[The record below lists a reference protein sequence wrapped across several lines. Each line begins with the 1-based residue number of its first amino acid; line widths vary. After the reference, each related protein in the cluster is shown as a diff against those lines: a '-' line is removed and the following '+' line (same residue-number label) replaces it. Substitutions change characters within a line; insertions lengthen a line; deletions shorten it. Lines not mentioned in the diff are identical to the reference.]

1 LVASDRIKLYSEALF
16 ADHVIFENFG
26 CENKGPQMS
35 QHLMNTAD
43 KVIAKTYKRFPIVIT
58 KGNGCSLWDT
68 EGKKYIDFVSGI
80 AVCNLGH
87 AHPKIS
93 EALSKQADI
102 LLHVSNLYY
111 TEPQIELACKLT
123 ENSFADRVFFC
134 NSGAEANEA
143 AIKLARKY
151 FKDKGEQER
160 YRIVTMEKSF
170 HGRTMATLSAT
181 GQDKIRKGFEP
192 ILEGFDYIPFNDID
206 ALQKSIGSSTC
217 AVLLEPIQGEGGV
230 RCPDPDY
237 LKAVRRLCDE
247 AKILL
252 IFDEIQTGMGRT
264 GKFFAYEHFGIE
276 PDIMTLAKALANGLP
291 IGAMLAREEVAEAFA
306 PGTHASTFG
315 GTPIITAASIQ
326 VVKVLLEEELIP
338 HCKKMGEYFKEKL
351 SGLKAKH
358 ESIADVRGM
367 GLLLGMK
374 LNVEGESIV
383 KSCMEK
389 GFLIN
394 CIQGNILRFIPP
406 LIVEKEEIDALVLC
420 LDEVLD

>member
-1 LVASDRIKLYSEALF
+1 
-16 ADHVIFENFG
+16 
-26 CENKGPQMS
+26 
-35 QHLMNTAD
+35 MNTAD
-43 KVIAKTYKRFPIVIT
+43 KVIAKTYKRFPVVIT
-58 KGNGCSLWDT
+58 KGKGCSLWDT
-68 EGKKYIDFVSGI
+68 EGKKYLDFVSGI

-87 AHPKIS
+87 SHPKVS
-93 EALSKQADI
+93 AALSKQADV

-111 TEPQIELACKLT
+111 TEPQIELACRLT

-143 AIKLARKY
+143 AIKLVRKY
-151 FKDKGEQER
+151 FKDKGEKER

-181 GQDKIRKGFEP
+181 GQEKIRKGFEP
-192 ILEGFDYIPFNDID
+192 ILEGFDHIPFNDID
-206 ALQKSIGSSTC
+206 ALQKNIGPSTC

-247 AKILL
+247 TEVLL

-291 IGAMLAREEVAEAFA
+291 IGAMLAREEVAEVFG
-306 PGTHASTFG
+306 PGSHASTFG
-315 GTPIITAASIQ
+315 GTPIVTAASVQ
-326 VVKVLLEEELIP
+326 VVKVLLEENIID
-338 HCKKMGEYFKEKL
+338 HCAKMGAYFKERL

-358 ESIADVRGM
+358 ESIVDVRGM

-374 LNVEGESIV
+374 LEMEGDTIV

-406 LIVEKEEIDALVLC
+406 LIIEKEEIDALVAC
-420 LDEVLD
+420 LDEIFLNRA

>member
-1 LVASDRIKLYSEALF
+1 
-16 ADHVIFENFG
+16 
-26 CENKGPQMS
+26 
-35 QHLMNTAD
+35 MNTAD

-58 KGNGCSLWDT
+58 RGKGCSLWDT

-87 AHPKIS
+87 AHPKVS

-111 TEPQIELACKLT
+111 TEPQIELACRLT

-151 FKDKGEQER
+151 FKDNGEKER

-192 ILEGFDYIPFNDID
+192 ILEGFDHIPFNDMD
-206 ALQKSIGSSTC
+206 ALQKSIGPSTC

-247 AKILL
+247 TGVLL

-291 IGAMLAREEVAEAFA
+291 IGAMLAREEVAEAFG

-315 GTPIITAASIQ
+315 GTPIITAASVQ
-326 VVKVLLEEELIP
+326 VVKVLLEENLIH
-338 HCKKMGEYFKEKL
+338 HCAKMGAYFKERL
-351 SGLKAKH
+351 SELKAKH
-358 ESIADVRGM
+358 ESIVDVRGM

-374 LNVEGESIV
+374 LEMEGDTIV

-406 LIVEKEEIDALVLC
+406 LIVEKEEIDALIGC
-420 LDEVLD
+420 LDEILD